1 MRKRTQSADGG
12 GEQSSRR
19 LYQILILGGLALF
32 LGGLLISGLF
42 SGVAPMDFLSDQAEQ
57 DSGDLVSM
65 PDTDDNE
72 DDQETESNPEVGEL
86 EISDFESPERVNEG
100 EPIEISFGIANVG
113 NASVSTTVEIQFGS
127 QEVHEEE
134 FEIVAN
140 DTRSGTYSIETAD
153 LEAGEYQINLSTDEQ
168 TETRSVEIETDD
180 NGDEE
185 GEDPDESPEL
195 VVTDLDVPEEVTS
208 DDSFEITYMIEN
220 RGEAGGETSVLV
232 EFDDESVQEEEIQLS
247 SGSSTQMTTTIDIG
261 ELEEGQYSVSVQT
274 DDDWERELIR
284 VDQEHVEEPEFI
296 ITELEATENATAGD
310 DVQANYSIENR
321 GNATGSKNLTLDF
334 DGEEVLTDEVSLE
347 PGESLSS
354 TYTITTEE
362 EDEGERS
369 IELQVADDRAQIWI
383 ELQEQAE
390 EDEEDDEDDDD
401 NEDDDNGGGLFG

>member
-19 LYQILILGGLALF
+19 LYQILILVGLALF

-185 GEDPDESPEL
+185 EEDPDDSPEF
-195 VVTDLDVPEEVTS
+195 VVTNLDVPEEVTS

-220 RGEAGGETSVLV
+220 RGEAGGDTSVLV
-232 EFDDESVQEEEIQLS
+232 EFDDERVQEEEIQLS

-274 DDDWERELIR
+274 DDDRERELIR